1 MLISFIVILKCQ
13 QNLIFQKAFVIMI
26 YLLRHGEIKGAS
38 TKRFI
43 GQTDVGLSQAGLDQ
57 AASWQK
63 YFSHI
68 HLDHVFAS
76 PLSRT
81 VDTAKIVSGRTGD
94 ALIRVNAFKE
104 IHLGEWDGKPFA
116 EIKRVF
122 PDQWE
127 ERGKDLTGYRPPGG
141 ESFHDL
147 SRRVMPAFNK
157 ISLENSG
164 NILMVA
170 HAGVNRMI
178 LCSLLNKNLQD
189 LFTIPQAYGCLNTI
203 DNEGQALLVQEI
215 NQSPG

>member
-1 MLISFIVILKCQ
+1 
-13 QNLIFQKAFVIMI
+13 MI

-43 GQTDVGLSQAGLDQ
+43 GQTDVVLSQTGLDQ

-81 VDTAKIVSGRTGD
+81 VATAKIVSGRTGD

-104 IHLGEWDGKPFA
+104 IHLGEWDGKTFA
-116 EIKRVF
+116 EIKRDF

-127 ERGKDLTGYRPPGG
+127 ERGKDITGYRPPGG

-147 SRRVMPAFNK
+147 SRRVLPAFNK
-157 ISLENSG
+157 IALENSG
-164 NILMVA
+164 NILMIA

-178 LCSLLNKNLQD
+178 LFHLLGKAIKD
-189 LFTIPQAYGCLNTI
+189 IFSIPQAYGCLNII
-203 DNEGQALLVQEI
+203 DNQGKRLLVQEMNI
-215 NQSPG
+215 GPEHECGFIKKQGLVTTWASP

>member
-1 MLISFIVILKCQ
+1 
-13 QNLIFQKAFVIMI
+13 MI

-68 HLDHVFAS
+68 HMDHVFAS

-81 VDTAKIVSGRTGD
+81 VDTARIVSGLTGD
-94 ALIRVNAFKE
+94 ALVRVNEFKE
-104 IHLGEWDGKPFA
+104 INLGDWDGKSFA
-116 EIKRVF
+116 EIKRDF

-127 ERGKDLTGYRPPGG
+127 ERGKDLTGYRPPLG

-147 SRRVMPAFNK
+147 YRRVVPAFDM
-157 ISLENSG
+157 ISLDNSRK

-178 LCSLLNKNLQD
+178 LCHLLSKKLENL
-189 LFTIPQAYGCLNTI
+189 FSIPQAYGCLNII
-203 DNEGQALLVQEI
+203 DNQGKRFLVQAMNI
-215 NQSPG
+215 SPEHDCGG